1 MQPVVETLS
10 GLERRVDLAVSVAD
24 VEKEVQAQL
33 KRVAR
38 TAKVP
43 GFRPGKAPLAMLE
56 RSHGP
61 GIRYD
66 VINGQVGR
74 AFEQAVDGA
83 KLRVAGA
90 PNLEPKT
97 DGVADDTL
105 AFTATFE
112 VYPEVKLGDVAAVE
126 IERVTCEVGDAEIE
140 RTIEI
145 LRKQRVSWEAVERAV
160 QDGDRAT
167 INFKGTLE
175 GEAFAGGTADEGDH
189 RGGVGHRGAS
199 VRR

>member
-66 VINGQVGR
+66 VINNQVGR

-90 PNLEPKT
+90 PNLEPRPKASRMT
-97 DGVADDTL
+97 RWRSPPRSRSIPKSPCL
-105 AFTATFE
+105 
-112 VYPEVKLGDVAAVE
+112 
-126 IERVTCEVGDAEIE
+126 TC
-140 RTIEI
+140 
-145 LRKQRVSWEAVERAV
+145 RAWPS
-160 QDGDRAT
+160 RAT
-167 INFKGTLE
+167 KPP
-175 GEAFAGGTADEGDH
+175 
-189 RGGVGHRGAS
+189 
-199 VRR
+199 